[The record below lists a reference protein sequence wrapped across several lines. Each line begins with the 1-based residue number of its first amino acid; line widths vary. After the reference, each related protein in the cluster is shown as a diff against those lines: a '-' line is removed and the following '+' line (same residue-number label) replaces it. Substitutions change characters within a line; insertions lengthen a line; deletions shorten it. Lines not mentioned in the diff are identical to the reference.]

1 MAQGGARPGA
11 GRPKGVPNKVNQD
24 LRAMAQQYTTDALN
38 ALVDIVRN
46 GDSHAAKVSAAK
58 ELLDRAHGKAS
69 QHVELDADIKSD
81 VMVTAINLIGKKERD

>member
-1 MAQGGARPGA
+1 MALGGARPGA

-24 LRAMAQQYTTDALN
+24 LRAMAQKYTSDALN
-38 ALVDIVRN
+38 ALVSIVNDEKHPGR
-46 GDSHAAKVSAAK
+46 VQAAK

-81 VMVTAINLIGKKERD
+81 VMVTAISLIGKKDKE